1 MVTNYNTALSK
12 ASEGTFRT
20 VWGGDL
26 AGGAVYIPYRSPR
39 GPCKVFADTE
49 NGSCVKVCV

>member
-20 VWGGDL
+20 VWGGGL
-26 AGGAVYIPYRSPR
+26 FVIFVG
-39 GPCKVFADTE
+39 KF
-49 NGSCVKVCV
+49 